1 MPPGA
6 GLWYN
11 TIDYMIIIAK
21 KLIMSTELGRK
32 AMKRAEYLLLLLP
45 LLFLAFCGG
54 YFLGTAQRG
63 EGVTITASPTTAT
76 QPRSSVTVSTTEP
89 AEPEPSTEPQPAETT
104 PPGPVNINTATV
116 EELAALPGIGETIAR
131 NIVEFRQANG
141 PFTSIEALDD
151 VPGIGEKRLAQ
162 LRDHI
167 TVEDT
172 DENSGS

>member
-1 MPPGA
+1 MPQGIK
-6 GLWYN
+6 LWYN

-54 YFLGTAQRG
+54 YFLGTAQQSG
-63 EGVTITASPTTAT
+63 GVTITAAPTVAT
-76 QPRSSVTVSTTEP
+76 EPRTSVVLSTTE
-89 AEPEPSTEPQPAETT
+89 AEEAASAAAPTETDAPWPL
-104 PPGPVNINTATV
+104 NINTATA
-116 EELAALPGIGETIAR
+116 EELTALPGIGETIAQ
-131 NIVEFRQANG
+131 NIVDFRRANG
-141 PFTSIEALDD
+141 LFASVDALDE

-162 LRDHI
+162 IRDDI

-172 DENSGS
+172 DENTGS